1 MQSSLGPR
9 PIRPLSQR
17 FPTLIGG
24 LSAFCINSQII
35 MLQHSLLSSLQSLS
49 LSPHLFH
56 NSSFCSFILLIPPF
70 IATFPSGF
78 SLPLPQ
84 ITVFTLFSLTTY
96 PLLFYLPLTLSSDFF
111 FKSFYS
117 PTSSCSLSLSL
128 SNDRLCVIVC
138 LSTKR
143 PHHLVQCSPLV
154 LMGVQW
160 CNHDTMVITLKEC
173 CVCV

>member
-35 MLQHSLLSSLQSLS
+35 TLQHSLLSSLQSLS
-49 LSPHLFH
+49 LYPHLFH

-111 FKSFYS
+111 SRVFILLL
-117 PTSSCSLSLSL
+117 PLAPSLFLSVMTGCVL
-128 SNDRLCVIVC
+128 LCVCRRKGHTI
-138 LSTKR
+138 
-143 PHHLVQCSPLV
+143 QCSALH
-154 LMGVQW
+154 LS
-160 CNHDTMVITLKEC
+160 
-173 CVCV
+173 